1 MKKFNKLWEIVQK
14 LKLLF
19 FLYEDLVEDIE
30 FSLSGNKKLLTKDLH
45 HFRLLGKY
53 YFNFITSFN

>member
-14 LKLLF
+14 LQL

-30 FSLSGNKKLLTKDLH
+30 FSLSGNKQLLKKDLH
-45 HFRLLGKY
+45 HFPLLGKY
-53 YFNFITSFN
+53 YFNFIKSFN